1 MPFPDD
7 YLHPNEELILDLK
20 PHWFKLVPP
29 LAALVV
35 ALVVGLLVALNDVHS
50 VVNILAGLVLLA
62 AVAWFGIEYAKWVS
76 THFVLTSDRLIHRS
90 GIISRN
96 GIEIPLERIN
106 TVFSSQ
112 SVFERMIGA
121 GDLVIESAS
130 TEGRQE
136 FNDMRKPGSIQNEIY
151 IAMEENENRKFDRIG
166 GGRAA
171 APAAGP
177 SVAEQIEQLDSLR
190 QRGLISEEEFSRK
203 KSELLDRM

>member
-1 MPFPDD
+1 MAFPAD
-7 YLHPNEELILDLK
+7 YLHPNEELVLDLK
-20 PHWFKLVPP
+20 PHWFTLAPS

-35 ALVVGLLVALNDVHS
+35 ALVVGLIVVTSDVHS
-50 VVNILAGLVLLA
+50 VVNILVGVLLVA
-62 AVAWFGIEYAKWVS
+62 AVAWFGTEYARWTS

-112 SVFERMIGA
+112 TVFERMIGA

-130 TEGRQE
+130 AEGRQE
-136 FNDMRKPGSIQNEIY
+136 FHDMRKPSSIQNEIY
-151 IAMEENENRKFDRIG
+151 IAMEENENRKYDRIG
-166 GGRAA
+166 GGQA
-171 APAAGP
+171 APAAP
-177 SVAEQIEQLDSLR
+177 SIAEQIEQLDSLR
-190 QRGLISEEEFSRK
+190 QRGLISEDEFSRK